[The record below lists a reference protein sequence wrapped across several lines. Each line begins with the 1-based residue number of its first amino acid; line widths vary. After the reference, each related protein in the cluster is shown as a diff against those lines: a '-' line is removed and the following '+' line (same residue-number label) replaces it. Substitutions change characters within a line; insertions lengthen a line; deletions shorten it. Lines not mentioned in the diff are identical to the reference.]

1 MQQQSAVPTS
11 VVPSSVKCSIVTK
24 AFELKCYRRIPY
36 TDHITNEEVL
46 RRVGQSRAL
55 LGRVIC
61 FGHISHHTSLEKD
74 IMLGP
79 VAGTWRQGGQR
90 RQWLDDI
97 TKLTLLE
104 RLEVVHLAEDRICHH
119 EFVHRVAYTPH
130 RVW

>member
-55 LGRVIC
+55 LGRVMLWPH
-61 FGHISHHTSLEKD
+61 FTPHLARERHYAWSGSWYLASRWTAETMVGRHHQVD
-74 IMLGP
+74 I
-79 VAGTWRQGGQR
+79 VQTAG
-90 RQWLDDI
+90 
-97 TKLTLLE
+97 
-104 RLEVVHLAEDRICHH
+104 VVHLAEDRICHH